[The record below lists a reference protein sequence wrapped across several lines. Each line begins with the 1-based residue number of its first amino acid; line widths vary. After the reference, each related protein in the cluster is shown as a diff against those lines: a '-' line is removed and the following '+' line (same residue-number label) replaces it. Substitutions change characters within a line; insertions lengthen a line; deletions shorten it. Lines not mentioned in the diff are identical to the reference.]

1 MAGVQNLGG
10 GVDDLVYRDLAD
22 NNFNLDLGNQGC
34 VDLST
39 TVFLAAALLQAAA
52 HNLGNGHAGHADS
65 VHGSFQSFKLGQLHD
80 HNDLVHA
87 GIQLS
92 GQGFFLDDLDG
103 GGNLGLAGHG
113 DVVFTQVSVLVH
125 AHLSVSRVRDGEA
138 GVSGSQAVL
147 VDIQAVDFFF
157 FGHTQADG
165 LFDDGKDDG
174 HGNQHPGSHADN
186 AQNLNA
192 KETEAMAVQQALTG
206 GEQAGCN
213 GAPHAVHAVHGNS
226 ADRVINLDNV
236 IKEFNGEDAE
246 HTGNDADDGSAER
259 INHIAACGNGNQTG
273 QSTVKG
279 KGDIRF
285 AVTHPAGDQ
294 RGNGSQRSGQVGIE
308 ADQTSGNHG
317 VIACHCHGGATVEP
331 EPAEP
336 QDKHAQGHGGQVVAG
351 DCAGLAVL
359 VVLTNTGAK
368 HPGAQAGGNAA
379 NKVNGGGTGKIM
391 EAQLCQPAA
400 APDPVAGDGV
410 NDQADSGRVA
420 AVSAELGT
428 LCHGAGNN
436 GCCRCTEHGLEHG
449 INPKGHALRQDGAV
463 VAAHKG
469 GKAAD
474 ERAGTCK
481 HDAEADQPEARC
493 ADAEVHH
500 VFHQDVAGVL
510 CTGQASFAQSKACLH
525 KVHQEC
531 RNQHPDDG

>member
-1 MAGVQNLGG
+1 MA
-10 GVDDLVYRDLAD
+10 
-22 NNFNLDLGNQGC
+22 
-34 VDLST
+34 
-39 TVFLAAALLQAAA
+39 
-52 HNLGNGHAGHADS
+52 
-65 VHGSFQSFKLGQLHD
+65 
-80 HNDLVHA
+80 
-87 GIQLS
+87 I
-92 GQGFFLDDLDG
+92 
-103 GGNLGLAGHG
+103 
-113 DVVFTQVSVLVH
+113 
-125 AHLSVSRVRDGEA
+125 
-138 GVSGSQAVL
+138 
-147 VDIQAVDFFF
+147 
-157 FGHTQADG
+157 
-165 LFDDGKDDG
+165 
-174 HGNQHPGSHADN
+174 
-186 AQNLNA
+186 
-192 KETEAMAVQQALTG
+192 QQALTG
-206 GEQAGCN
+206 GEQTGCD
-213 GAPHAVHAVHGNS
+213 GPPHAVHAVHGNS
-226 ADRVINLDNV
+226 ADRVIDLDNI
-236 IKEFNGEDAE
+236 IKKFNGEDAE

-273 QSTVKG
+273 QGTVKG
-279 KGDIRF
+279 KGNIRL
-285 AVTHPAGDQ
+285 AVTYPAGDQ
-294 RGNGSQRSGQVGIE
+294 RSNGSQRSGQVGIE

-351 DCAGLAVL
+351 DCAGLAIL
-359 VVLTNTGAK
+359 AVLTNTGAK

-379 NKVNGGGTGKIM
+379 NKVNCGGTGKIM

-463 VAAHKG
+463 VTAHKG